1 MSVRRLSRRALACT
15 QRAVHPC
22 ATLALCHARQQALV
36 VRPRLRGRARA
47 RITPPPPPRCAA
59 PLHARIVAGFRTH
72 TARRLRHLPILS
84 ASAPLRHPGAATSI
98 APGRWR
104 RPLCMRAPRF
114 LCARNGPT
122 NLEVRAAPGSAAAD
136 GSRGRRQTHT
146 RQVGTPSSALRRG
159 SGKGAER
166 ECDISLNRTEKV
178 ESNSANRCELIV
190 GDL

>member
-1 MSVRRLSRRALACT
+1 MHVAHSEQHLREQAE
-15 QRAVHPC
+15 VHPC

-47 RITPPPPPRCAA
+47 RITPPPPPPPRCAA

-122 NLEVRAAPGSAAAD
+122 NLEVRAAPGSAAD
-136 GSRGRRQTHT
+136 GSRGRRQTHWHT
-146 RQVGTPSSALRRG
+146 RQVGTSSAGLCGEGVERERRG
-159 SGKGAER
+159 SV
-166 ECDISLNRTEKV
+166 ILV
-178 ESNSANRCELIV
+178 
-190 GDL
+190 